1 MPCKLQ
7 RAIETLSNFHVIST
21 FMRNGQISRA
31 SPLLEADYLPVHPPE
46 HHLQLQR
53 DDQIPGFSLEK
64 LGR

>member
-1 MPCKLQ
+1 
-7 RAIETLSNFHVIST
+7 
-21 FMRNGQISRA
+21 MRNGQISRA